1 MYSVVAIILLAF
13 QKSYITFSTFRKLE
27 LKIIILFRICSW
39 PTDWWNNFQEYFA
52 FNKYTPLPIKLKI
65 FLQEMCEGR
74 GRKYWSHRFTVLFL
88 VPWVVPGTFLGV
100 EQHQVHLGAEEEGQG
115 HSGRHRDAHH
125 QAGDLDLSGKIY
137 SFTTHERRAPWRKT
151 KLTKL

>member
-52 FNKYTPLPIKLKI
+52 FNKYTPLCIKLKI

-74 GRKYWSHRFTVLFL
+74 GRKYWSYRFTVLFL

-125 QAGDLDLSGKIY
+125 QAGDLDLSGENLQFYNAREK
-137 SFTTHERRAPWRKT
+137 SSLEKD
-151 KLTKL
+151 KVD